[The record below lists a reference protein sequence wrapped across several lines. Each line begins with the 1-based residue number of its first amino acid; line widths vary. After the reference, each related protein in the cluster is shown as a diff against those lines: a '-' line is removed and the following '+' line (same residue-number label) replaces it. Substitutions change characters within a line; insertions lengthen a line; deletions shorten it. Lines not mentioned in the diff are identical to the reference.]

1 MEHMAVNLFLYST
14 HFLVIIEM
22 FESANP
28 YNLSCPSRDVLELIG
43 GKWAILLLC
52 SLQRGPLR
60 TGELMRTVGGVSQ
73 KMLTQTLREL
83 QENGMVE
90 HISHPEV
97 PPRVEYRLTP
107 LGLSLSELAR
117 AMEQWVVKNYPVILE
132 ERAKAGLPQI

>member
-1 MEHMAVNLFLYST
+1 MVNNIDSYST
-14 HFLVIIEM
+14 HLMVIIGM
-22 FESANP
+22 FEAANP
-28 YNLSCPSRDVLELIG
+28 YNLNCPSRDVLELIG

-52 SLQRGPLR
+52 SLRLGPLR
-60 TGELMRTVGGVSQ
+60 TGELMRMVGGVSQ

-83 QENGMVE
+83 QDNGLIE
-90 HISHPEV
+90 RISYPEV

-132 ERAKAGLPQI
+132 QRAKAQC